1 MSIVLA
7 RIDDRFIHGQVTV
20 GWSQKLRLES
30 IVLANDNIAA
40 DVWRSRV
47 YAQSVPPEIEVAV
60 VALAAAAARLQNQI
74 DHNRPRTLL
83 LTGSPAD
90 ARELVEHGVPLPE
103 INVGGMHYSAR
114 KQELLPYVYVDR
126 GDIAAFRALIAA
138 GCSLRAQQVPGGK
151 ETTVDL
157 GLLVA
162 MEGRL

>member
-20 GWSQKLRLES
+20 GWSQKLRLDS
-30 IVLANDNIAA
+30 IVLANDDIAA
-40 DVWRSRV
+40 DAWRSRV

-60 VALAAAAARLQNQI
+60 LALAAAAARLQGQT
-74 DHNRPRTLL
+74 DRSRPRTLL
-83 LTGSPAD
+83 LTGSPVD
-90 ARELVEHGVPLPE
+90 TRELVVRGVPLLE
-103 INVGGMHYSAR
+103 INVGGMHYSAG

-126 GDIAAFRALIAA
+126 GDIEAFRALIAD

-151 ETTVDL
+151 ETILDL

-162 MEGRL
+162 MAGRL